1 MMLFLIILAVR
12 AYANTGCEHCIKLC
26 QFNFDYVPLIQDD
39 YCAGD
44 ISCENFLRE
53 VSFRYLSGN
62 IKTNPCVKDSF
73 KSECWNYSIQ
83 ICSEILQN
91 PCSKRKNENENE
103 NQKYSIKNEFEEVVR
118 QEEIIEQE
126 LKQELARE
134 KQKYLRIINK
144 LSELQI
150 EISD

>member
-1 MMLFLIILAVR
+1 MMFLLIISSLA
-12 AYANTGCEHCIKLC
+12 ASANTGCEHCIKLC

-73 KSECWNYSIQ
+73 KNECWNFSIQ

-91 PCSKRKNENENE
+91 PCSKGKNENEY
-103 NQKYSIKNEFEEVVR
+103 QKYSLKDEFEEVVR
-118 QEEIIEQE
+118 QEEMIELE